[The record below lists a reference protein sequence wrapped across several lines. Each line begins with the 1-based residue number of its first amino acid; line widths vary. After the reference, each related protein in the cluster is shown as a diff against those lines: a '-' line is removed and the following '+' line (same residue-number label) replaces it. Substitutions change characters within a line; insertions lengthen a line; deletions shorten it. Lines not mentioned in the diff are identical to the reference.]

1 MPKLFVNYTVYYVLN
16 LLHPILVSIAIKI
29 LSWEPPKHKSNP
41 VRARVARKLAVP
53 ETIGDMESPI
63 KITDLKP
70 SLDYRQILKQRQ
82 EARKT
87 IKPVKHRKPISKDI
101 TCPHCG
107 APYTHIY
114 SNATISLPDKRGRV
128 QKYKCKVCNHQ
139 WFPVRHR
146 KHITLLCP
154 YCGQRIDL
162 KVHRKEFDKFKCVNP
177 DCEYRHKTGYR
188 YTWRDYSICLD
199 AVQRNA
205 SYAPQPPKTKLSA
218 SHFSS
223 ASIAVALF
231 FFVSFPL
238 SSREVASILSGAF
251 QLSVSHQSIINWAYA
266 MAYYFYPLLDAL
278 PVHLSNVWVV
288 DETYLLYE
296 GKWGYLFTVL
306 DGEHGSILA
315 QVFSPTR
322 SVAGAFAVL
331 EKASRRF
338 NLATCGPID
347 VITDGLGS
355 YPPAIQ
361 LLTSQTKGQFRHRK
375 VIGLKDGKVKNQ
387 YRKYKNLIEN
397 YYSVLKPYYYRTRG
411 FGSFQGAVAFSILF
425 TLYYNY
431 LHPSDRFNDRPIV
444 QIDSLDYSHPVLS
457 WKGLIEKATAA

>member
-1 MPKLFVNYTVYYVLN
+1 MLKLFVDYTVYYILN
-16 LLHPILVSIAIKI
+16 LLHPILVSVAIKI
-29 LSWEPPKHKSNP
+29 LSWEPPKQKPNP
-41 VRARVARKLAVP
+41 VRAKVSKKLAVP
-53 ETIGDMESPI
+53 ETIQETEPPI
-63 KITDLKP
+63 KLTDLKP
-70 SLDYRQILKQRQ
+70 SLDYRQILKEHQ
-82 EARKT
+82 ESGSP

-101 TCPHCG
+101 TCPDCG
-107 APYTHIY
+107 APYTYIY

-128 QKYKCKVCNHQ
+128 QKHKCKVCGRQ
-139 WFPVRHR
+139 WFPAKHR
-146 KHITLLCP
+146 KHITLFCP
-154 YCGQRIDL
+154 YCGSNIDM
-162 KVHRKEFDKFKCVNP
+162 KVHRKEFDKFKCINP
-177 DCEYRHKTGYR
+177 ECEYRHKTGYR

-199 AVQRNA
+199 AVQQ
-205 SYAPQPPKTKLSA
+205 YAPQPPKTKLSA
-218 SHFSS
+218 SHFSG

-231 FFVSFPL
+231 FFISFPL
-238 SSREVASILSGAF
+238 SSREVASILSGTF
-251 QLSVSHQSIINWAYA
+251 SLSVSHQSILNWTYA
-266 MAYYFYPLLDAL
+266 MACYFHPLLDAL
-278 PVHLSNVWVV
+278 PVHLANVWVV

-306 DGEHGSILA
+306 DGERGSILA

-322 SVAGAFAVL
+322 TVAAAFAVL

-338 NLATCGPID
+338 SLATCGPID

-361 LLTSQTKGQFRHRK
+361 LLVSQTGGQFRHCK

-411 FGSFQGAVAFSILF
+411 FGSFQGAVTFSILF

-431 LHPSDRFNDRPIV
+431 LHPSDRFNDTPIV
-444 QIDSLDYSHPVLS
+444 PIDDLNYSHPVLA
-457 WKGLIEKATAA
+457 WKGLIERATAA

>member
-1 MPKLFVNYTVYYVLN
+1 MLKLFVNYTVYYILN
-16 LLHPILVSIAIKI
+16 LLHPILVSLVMKI
-29 LSWEPPKHKSNP
+29 LSWEPPKQKPNP
-41 VRARVARKLAVP
+41 VRARVSKKLAVP
-53 ETIGDMESPI
+53 ETIQETEPPI
-63 KITDLKP
+63 KLTDLKP
-70 SLDYRQILKQRQ
+70 SLDYRQILKEHEQ
-82 EARKT
+82 AGSP

-107 APYTHIY
+107 APYTYIY
-114 SNATISLPDKRGRV
+114 SNATITLPGKRGRV
-128 QKYKCKVCNHQ
+128 QKHKCKICDHQ
-139 WFPVRHR
+139 WFPAKHR

-154 YCGQRIDL
+154 YCGSSIDM
-162 KVHRKEFDKFKCVNP
+162 KVHRKEFDKFKCINP
-177 DCEYRHKTGYR
+177 ECEYRHKTGYR

-199 AVQRNA
+199 AVQR
-205 SYAPQPPKTKLSA
+205 YAPQPPKTKLSA

-231 FFVSFPL
+231 FFISFPL
-238 SSREVASILSGAF
+238 SSREVASILSGTF
-251 QLSVSHQSIINWAYA
+251 GLSVSHQSILNWAYA
-266 MAYYFYPLLDAL
+266 MAYYFHPLLDAL
-278 PVHLSNVWVV
+278 PVHLANVWVV

-331 EKASRRF
+331 EKAARRF
-338 NLATCGPID
+338 NLPTCGPID

-361 LLTSQTKGQFRHRK
+361 LLASQTKGQFRHRK
-375 VIGLKDGKVKNQ
+375 VIGLKNGKVKNQ
-387 YRKYKNLIEN
+387 YRRYKNLIEN

-411 FGSFQGAVAFSILF
+411 FGSFQGAVTFSILF

-431 LHPSDRFNDRPIV
+431 LHPSDRFNDTPIV
-444 QIDSLDYSHPVLS
+444 KIDGLDYSHPVLS

>member
-1 MPKLFVNYTVYYVLN
+1 MIKLLIYHIFN
-16 LLHPILVSIAIKI
+16 PILVSLAIKI
-29 LSWEPPKHKSNP
+29 LSWEPPEGKPNP
-41 VRARVARKLAVP
+41 VRAGVTRKLAVP
-53 ETIGDMESPI
+53 EALQEAIPPI

-70 SLDYRQILKQRQ
+70 STSYQQFLKERA
-82 EARKT
+82 EAGEP
-87 IKPVKHRKPISKDI
+87 IKPIKHRKPIDKNT

-107 APYTHIY
+107 APYTFIY

-139 WFPVRHR
+139 WFPTKHR
-146 KHITLLCP
+146 KHITLFCP
-154 YCGQRIDL
+154 YCASRIDM
-162 KVHRKEFDKFKCVNP
+162 KVHRKEFDKFKCINP
-177 DCEYRHKTGYR
+177 ECEYRRKTGQR
-188 YTWRDYSICLD
+188 YTWRDYSICLE
-199 AVQRNA
+199 AVQQ
-205 SYAPQPPKTKLSA
+205 YTPPPAKVKLSA

-231 FFVSFPL
+231 FFISFPL
-238 SSREVASILSGAF
+238 SSREVASILSGTF
-251 QLSVSHQSIINWAYA
+251 SLSVSHQSIINWSYA
-266 MAYYFYPLLDAL
+266 MACYFYPLLDAL

-288 DETYLLYE
+288 DETYLRYE

-322 SVAGAFAVL
+322 SIVGAFAVL
-331 EKASRRF
+331 EKAARRF
-338 NLATCGPID
+338 DLTTCGLITI
-347 VITDGLGS
+347 VTDGLAS

-361 LLTSQTKGQFRHRK
+361 LLAAQTKGQFYHCK

-387 YRKYKNLIEN
+387 YRKYKNLVEN

-411 FGSFQGAVAFSILF
+411 FGSFQGAVVFSVLF

-431 LHPSDRFNDRPIV
+431 LHPSDRFNDTPIV
-444 QIDSLDYSHPVLS
+444 QIDDLDYSHPVLS
-457 WKGLIEKATAA
+457 WKGLIEKATAATAEK